1 MAIVKEYV
9 ESEKESRLTCL
20 LQERHSEFIDLMY
33 KDFGL
38 MQRPVNIPIVFQPLN
53 GYSGILH
60 GEGGRYNIIKID
72 ENLKEGSSEEE
83 NLGVELIIPHETAH
97 YLHALRQPEFYADCF
112 EQLSKREN
120 FYLEKIAE
128 LATLVFL
135 NKSGRGAEKYR
146 SLNMRLEGNPQHNGK
161 PYWGDSPGSVIV
173 TWVSNKDNL
182 KLARKRLKK
191 MASLS
196 HFEFDSMHDLERL
209 YKIEIFGV

>member
-135 NKSGRGAEKYR
+135 NKSG
-146 SLNMRLEGNPQHNGK
+146 
-161 PYWGDSPGSVIV
+161 SP
-173 TWVSNKDNL
+173 KDNFSIQNILL
-182 KLARKRLKK
+182 KDNQEFSFCLK
-191 MASLS
+191 ALLS
-196 HFEFDSMHDLERL
+196 AQYECKFAVFR
-209 YKIEIFGV
+209 